1 MPRGSLR
8 AYHAKRDFARTAE
21 PKGAVGKQKTSKLHY
36 LIQKHAARA
45 LHYDFRLEWNGVLMS
60 WAVPKGPSE
69 DPDDKRLAVRTE
81 DHPLDYGSFEG
92 TIPEGEYGGGTVMLW
107 DTGTWAPQEP
117 DVDAQLN
124 KGKLA
129 FVLHGKRLH
138 GKWALVKLR
147 KRSPKDKGN
156 NWLLIKELDDYMRRG
171 GTPSVETEKTSV
183 KSGRTM
189 NEIAEGKAIWHSN
202 RKGSGAAKGD
212 PVILAGT
219 GKAASAKTTSTRS
232 SGSKKKSASNPSE
245 RHPPE
250 SDPPASPRRRE
261 ASGARLPARLPA
273 FVEPQLAT
281 LVDAPPGG
289 REWLHEIKYDGYRAV
304 TAVAGD
310 RVAIYTR
317 KGLDWTDRFARL
329 VPALQRLNCDSALL
343 DGEIAVA
350 DSKGHTDFG
359 ALQNALSTGK
369 GGLTY
374 YLFDLLELDG
384 RDMRRRPL
392 AERKEVLRDLL
403 RGVGAP
409 LIYSDHVA
417 GNGAKAFEQACAM
430 KLEGLISKQASAP
443 YYSGRTRSWLKSK
456 CGFEQ
461 EFVIIG
467 WRPSDKAG
475 RPFSSLLLAVR
486 EGDTFRYAG
495 RVGSGY
501 SGEGLDRLSQQF
513 KLLVRKTAPVPDV
526 PPNIARRARFVEPKL
541 VAEIIFRGWTRD
553 GLVRQGSFKG
563 LRSDKPAAEVVME
576 APVPTRKATQSGQ
589 KAASTKASARKP
601 SSRKTAPRKTVKS
614 ASARLRK
621 ATPHVAT
628 RPKGDTEEIAGVR
641 ITHPDRVLYP
651 DAGIT
656 KRDVIKHYLSIAD
669 LMLPHIAD
677 RPLSLVR
684 APRGVGGETFY
695 QKHASEG
702 WPDEFKAISIRE
714 KSGADRY
721 LYIADERG
729 LVAAAQ
735 MSVLELHIW
744 CSHVDEV
751 EQPDRLV
758 FDFDPDEG
766 LDFVHVREAA
776 KAMRGMLKE
785 VGLQSFPMVTGG
797 KGVHVVAPL
806 RRGHSWDEHREFAE
820 ALARVMAEHDPDRF
834 IATMSK
840 AKRRGKIFVDYLRN
854 QRGATAI
861 SPFSTRARKG
871 APVAVPVSWE
881 RLARLDSAHPV
892 AVGDVKRFL
901 GSRDPWPGYFKLRQ
915 GLPKLK

>member
-8 AYHAKRDFARTAE
+8 EYHARRDFGRTAE
-21 PKGAVGKQKTSKLHY
+21 PKGAVGKQKTSKLRY

-69 DPDDKRLAVRTE
+69 NPDDKRLAVRTE

-107 DTGTWAPQEP
+107 DTGTWTPQEP
-117 DVDAQLN
+117 DVEAQLK

-129 FVLHGKRLH
+129 FILHGKRLH

-171 GTPSVETEKTSV
+171 GTPSVETELTSA

-189 NEIAEGKAIWHSN
+189 DEIAQGTRGGKAVWHSN

-212 PVILAGT
+212 PEIVGST
-219 GKAASAKTTSTRS
+219 QTASKSR
-232 SGSKKKSASNPSE
+232 SGSKKKSAINPSSE
-245 RHPPE
+245 PSESPLRKPE
-250 SDPPASPRRRE
+250 SN
-261 ASGARLPARLPA
+261 ARLPA

-281 LVDAPPGG
+281 LVDGPPSGH
-289 REWLHEIKYDGYRAV
+289 EWLHEIKYDGYRAV
-304 TAVAGD
+304 TALAGNKI
-310 RVAIYTR
+310 ALYTR
-317 KGLDWTDRFARL
+317 NGLNWTDRFARL
-329 VPALQRLNCDSALL
+329 VPALQRLNCASALL

-350 DSKGHTDFG
+350 DAKGHTDFG
-359 ALQNALSTGK
+359 ALQDALSTGQ
-369 GGLTY
+369 GVLTY
-374 YLFDLLELDG
+374 YLFDLLHLDG
-384 RDMRRRPL
+384 EDIQRRPL
-392 AERKEVLRDLL
+392 TERKQKLRDLL
-403 RGVGAP
+403 KGVEAP
-409 LIYSDHVA
+409 LIYSDHVV

-430 KLEGLISKQASAP
+430 KLEGLISKQADVP
-443 YYSGRTRSWLKSK
+443 YRSGRTRSWLKSK

-513 KLLVRKTAPVPDV
+513 KALARKTSPVPDV
-526 PPNIARRARFVEPKL
+526 PADIARRARFVEPKL
-541 VAEIIFRGWTRD
+541 VAEIAFRGWTRD

-563 LRSDKPAAEVVME
+563 LRSDKPAAEIVEEIPMP
-576 APVPTRKATQSGQ
+576 ARKAV
-589 KAASTKASARKP
+589 KAAKSTGKRSKKASAKKASAKKASAKKASAKRASAK
-601 SSRKTAPRKTVKS
+601 KAPART
-614 ASARLRK
+614 ASARTIAR
-621 ATPHVAT
+621 PRVASHAQD
-628 RPKGDTEEIAGVR
+628 GAEEIAGVR
-641 ITHPDRVLYP
+641 ITNPDRVLYP
-651 DAGIT
+651 DCGIT
-656 KRDVIKHYLSIAD
+656 KRDVIAHYLSIAD
-669 LMLPHIAD
+669 LMLPHVAD

-702 WPDEFKAISIRE
+702 WPDDFKAISIRE
-714 KSGADRY
+714 KSGSDKY
-721 LYIADERG
+721 LYIEDERG

-751 EQPDRLV
+751 EKPDRLV
-758 FDFDPDEG
+758 FDFDPDED
-766 LDFVHVREAA
+766 LDFGHVRAAA
-776 KAMRGMLKE
+776 KDMRAMLKE
-785 VGLQSFPMVTGG
+785 IGLQSFPMVTGG
-797 KGVHVVAPL
+797 KGVHVVVPL
-806 RRGHSWDEHREFAE
+806 KRGHSWDEHREFAE
-820 ALARVMAEHDPDRF
+820 ALARVMAEREPDRF
-834 IATMSK
+834 IANMSK

-861 SPFSTRARKG
+861 APFSTRARKG
-871 APVAVPVSWE
+871 ATVAVPVSWE
-881 RLARLDSAHPV
+881 KLARLDNAHPV
-892 AVGDVKRFL
+892 AVGEVKRFM

-915 GLPKLK
+915 MLPKLK